1 MNMRETDIKNNI
13 KLLSEER
20 LNAVIERADFE
31 DSNIGALT
39 IKIHQEAISLGGALM
54 SIVAVIEIALRNIVC
69 ENLDQH
75 FGSKTWLSKPPPPF
89 KKRDKEIIKKAL
101 TDARRAKYAKL
112 TRLEKDELELLAY
125 PDGRPENTP
134 HQDRVAEI
142 RKKISVSHGDII
154 AQLTVYFWKRIYGSE
169 YEHYLWK
176 KTLKR
181 TFPNKEIA
189 RSYITAQLE
198 IIYQTRNRL
207 AHHEPVLFE
216 RFDNAINAIQFIA
229 KNLNQPAP
237 NPDSPLSSL
246 LACDI
251 KKITKQAENLHTMM
265 NRPTTP

>member
-1 MNMRETDIKNNI
+1 MNMCETDIQKNI

-54 SIVAVIEIALRNIVC
+54 SIVAVIEIALRNTVC
-69 ENLDQH
+69 DNLDQH
-75 FGSKTWLSKPPPPF
+75 FGSKTWLSIDPPPF
-89 KKRDKEIIKKAL
+89 KERDQGTIKKAL

-112 TRLEKDELELLAY
+112 TRLEKDEFELLVY

-134 HQDRVAEI
+134 HHDRVVKI
-142 RKKISVSHGDII
+142 RNQIPISQGDII
-154 AQLTVYFWKRIYGSE
+154 AQLTVYFWKRVYGSE
-169 YEHYLWK
+169 YEHRLWK
-176 KTLKR
+176 QTLKQ

-189 RSYITAQLE
+189 RSYIADQLE

-216 RFDNAINAIQFIA
+216 RFDDAINAIQFIA
-229 KNLNQPAP
+229 QNLDQPAP
-237 NPDSPLSSL
+237 NPDSPLSNL

-251 KKITKQAENLHTMM
+251 KKITQQAENLHTMM
-265 NRPTTP
+265 NRPTTS